1 MKQSHHITIKE
12 AFSDYITDE
21 LRHEIRKTFIRELER
36 RVETEFTTKQK
47 QDLIIKEIVITG
59 KIMFASSA
67 IEDFLDS
74 SGHDDL
80 WNDDAEY
87 RGSSDIEDDFS

>member
-1 MKQSHHITIKE
+1 
-12 AFSDYITDE
+12 
-21 LRHEIRKTFIRELER
+21 
-36 RVETEFTTKQK
+36 
-47 QDLIIKEIVITG
+47 
-59 KIMFASSA
+59 MFASSA